1 MRFTLK
7 RHEKNYEIEFY
18 SKHHKLINHFKIIFS
33 PTNLERL
40 RLTLP
45 TFPEDTKLTKIETLR
60 FAFNYIFALT
70 QVIERDYSMKSFD
83 LEKLQSL
90 TLSGEKITKEI
101 FEALFINPSPYSYH
115 HHSQTTVSGFYTN
128 YFNGFTSQYHHQ
140 ASAPVET
147 TPSSSFYS
155 SCSQQT
161 RVDDDSDSSSN
172 FNHRNYEI
180 FKGAFET
187 AVNCGKGANAEVTIG
202 SEYPF
207 YENRF
212 YQTPQQ
218 NYNY

>member
-1 MRFTLK
+1 
-7 RHEKNYEIEFY
+7 
-18 SKHHKLINHFKIIFS
+18 
-33 PTNLERL
+33 
-40 RLTLP
+40 
-45 TFPEDTKLTKIETLR
+45 LTKIETLR

-70 QVIERDYSMKSFD
+70 QVVERDYSMKSFD

-90 TLSGEKITKEI
+90 TLSGEKITKDI
-101 FEALFINPSPYSYH
+101 FEALFINPSPYGY
-115 HHSQTTVSGFYTN
+115 HHSQTTVSGFYTS
-128 YFNGFTSQYHHQ
+128 YFNGFTPHHHHHQ
-140 ASAPVET
+140 VSAAPAET

-155 SCSQQT
+155 SCSQMT
-161 RVDDDSDSSSN
+161 RVEDDSDSSGN
-172 FNHRNYEI
+172 FNLRNYEI

-187 AVNCGKGANAEVTIG
+187 AVNCGKSANAEVTIG

>member
-1 MRFTLK
+1 
-7 RHEKNYEIEFY
+7 
-18 SKHHKLINHFKIIFS
+18 
-33 PTNLERL
+33 
-40 RLTLP
+40 
-45 TFPEDTKLTKIETLR
+45 
-60 FAFNYIFALT
+60 
-70 QVIERDYSMKSFD
+70 MKSFD

-115 HHSQTTVSGFYTN
+115 HHSQTNVSGFYSS
-128 YFNGFTSQYHHQ
+128 YFNGFSHHHHHHHQ
-140 ASAPVET
+140 TASITSAVET
-147 TPSSSFYS
+147 TPPFYS
-155 SCSQQT
+155 SCNQQT
-161 RVDDDSDSSSN
+161 RVEDDSDSSSN
-172 FNHRNYEI
+172 FNLRNYEI

-187 AVNCGKGANAEVTIG
+187 AVNCGKSTNAEVSIG